1 MSYRDLRF
9 LPIHRGK
16 AATQSVDT
24 NRCRKSCCVFPANPM
39 RSNFIRVSV
48 FWRTPRSERKI
59 LRRTLESVA
68 YRQGNESLRVQRARI
83 EFRQAILAPI
93 YGPLEPVCAS
103 VLRISAGMGCVVLL
117 LPKSKMYGRPWNFVS
132 RCVVRVSY
140 PQKVTGSV
148 SKTPASW
155 SSLHPVSSKLRGTAL
170 QAYQE
175 FTLQEALSR
184 ATVSRP
190 KPIYRDI

>member
-16 AATQSVDT
+16 AATQSVGT
-24 NRCRKSCCVFPANPM
+24 NRCRKSCCVFLANPI
-39 RSNFIRVSV
+39 RPNFLRVTV

-59 LRRTLESVA
+59 LRRTLNSVA
-68 YRQGNESLRVQRARI
+68 YRQGNESLRVQRART

-93 YGPLEPVCAS
+93 YGPMEPACAS
-103 VLRISAGMGCVVLL
+103 VLRNSAGMGCVALL
-117 LPKSKMYGRPWNFVS
+117 LPQSNMYGRYWNFVS
-132 RCVVRVSY
+132 RCVVRVCY
-140 PQKVTGSV
+140 PQEVTGSA
-148 SKTPASW
+148 SKTPTNW

-175 FTLQEALSR
+175 FTLQEVLSR
-184 ATVSRP
+184 ATVSWL
-190 KPIYRDI
+190 KPIYRVI